1 MRSRWPW
8 LAAPALIAVMAGLWF
23 FLNQQDR
30 LGFDPAQTA
39 GRVSESSSLS
49 PASETPAKAG
59 PTSDSISSSSMPD
72 SGRKVEIPAPDAT
85 PAEVMSFRKKLAEG
99 YQPVDPQASRN
110 FPASEEF
117 VLACDGPHTRLHAA
131 LNEVYVPMAQSSDEI
146 VEIPPAR
153 NLAEWQAEA
162 VKISPRAELV
172 LYSPDK
178 PRTEGNAR
186 ILGNTLILEAGS
198 EGEVRAQAEKRGWK
212 MVKALGDEGPYLI
225 EVENPTQALEILRT
239 TALAPSVQVAGDF
252 RRVPQRRTGPTQNL
266 PGRSGPGR
274 AQRIAPPLVPAAPA
288 GVPHKRFIPN
298 DPLFTT
304 QWHLRNT
311 NNNSNSVAG
320 MDVNVATAWDTV
332 RGSNVV
338 VGIVDDGIEI
348 THPDLRTNIATGLH
362 YNWNGGDPADPSP
375 RGPGDN
381 HGTPVAGLV
390 AARGNNALGVSGVSP
405 SAQLAGLRLIA
416 GPIRDSDQIAM
427 FNWKLSEIAIK
438 NNSWGFSADNGL
450 DHVVLPS
457 AVTNAMSAAAT
468 KGRDGKG
475 TVLVWA
481 NGNGNLGFVLD
492 SFYPTFSLDC
502 SQWDG
507 HANSIHV
514 VSVAAVSR
522 AAKASDFT
530 EYGANI
536 SLSAPSAE
544 DEFGTRG
551 LITTAINGGYTSN
564 GPFGGTSGA
573 APLVSG
579 VAALMLEANPSL
591 GWRDV
596 KEILMKSA
604 RRVDTGDAGWIQ
616 NSAGFNFHPLYG
628 AGLVDATE
636 AVRLAS
642 EWNNLA
648 PMTSS
653 SQEQDR
659 LRLFPGDVDPVGV
672 TQEFSL
678 STNFRMES
686 LALKWSASGY
696 AVHDLIFY
704 ITSPKGTTVRMN
716 AVRFND
722 YSTLAYSNVIFTT
735 PFFWGEPSAGTWKVK
750 VTDEYLFGAQKSVS
764 LLGLTWY
771 GSSSPIAPSN
781 DPFET
786 PLGLRGNSGSSSV
799 SNSGATRQS
808 GEPNHAAGRGGGSL
822 WWRFQ
827 PAVNGHLTLDT
838 LGSTVGDTLL
848 AVYTGSTLGGLTEV
862 ASNDDISSANRLS
875 RISRLPVE
883 VGSNLLIA
891 VDGKNR
897 ARGNVNLNYVLQA
910 GAVYDNFA
918 EPKTVTGT
926 NWTDAGRNNGSTPAY
941 SAESGENPHAGQAA
955 FKSVWYR
962 WTPGVTGTAEIT
974 TANVNFPT
982 VLAVYQGSSVN
993 ALTPIVSNAGTTSRN
1008 TSRVQ
1013 FGVRP
1018 GQTYHVAVDGCSR
1031 RSGSFTVQGVVHGAP
1046 PLSGTN
1052 RPPVTPTNQLA
1063 TNAVTLAGAQVST
1076 NGSNFSAAKGSS
1088 GGPSVWYKWTAPKSG
1103 TVSLSTSGSGFDTM
1117 LAAYTEAMVNKGSN
1131 DNARSGVRWSQ
1142 VSFQADAGS
1151 TYLIEV
1157 SGARGSSGRFK
1168 LNLRQ

>member
-1 MRSRWPW
+1 MRNRWPW
-8 LAAPALIAVMAGLWF
+8 LAALGLFFVLAGLWF
-23 FLNQQDR
+23 FLNQGVRHGADA
-30 LGFDPAQTA
+30 LQTA
-39 GRVSESSSLS
+39 ERVSEAPPSS
-49 PASETPAKAG
+49 PAGETPAKVSQAADSI
-59 PTSDSISSSSMPD
+59 PTSSIPD
-72 SGRKVEIPAPDAT
+72 PTRKVEIPAPDAT
-85 PAEVMSFRKKLAEG
+85 AAEVMSFRKKLAEG
-99 YQPVDPQASRN
+99 YQPVDPRASRN

-117 VLACDGPHTRLHAA
+117 VLTCDGPHTRLHAA
-131 LNEVYVPMAQSSDEI
+131 LNEVYVPMDQSPDEI

-162 VKISPRAELV
+162 VKISPQAELV

-186 ILGNTLILEAGS
+186 ILGNTLILQSPS
-198 EGEVRAQAEKRGWK
+198 EEEVRAQTEKKGWK
-212 MVKALGDEGPYLI
+212 MVQALGEEGPYLV

-239 TALAPSVQVAGDF
+239 TVFAPSLQVAGDF
-252 RRVPQRRTGPTQNL
+252 RRIPWKRQNQAQPALSLTGFQP
-266 PGRSGPGR
+266 S
-274 AQRIAPPLVPAAPA
+274 LVPKAPA
-288 GVPHKRFIPN
+288 LVASSSTPTKRFIPN
-298 DPLFTT
+298 DVFFTN

-311 NNNSNSVAG
+311 NNSSTSVSG
-320 MDVNVATAWDTV
+320 LDVNVTTVWDTV
-332 RGSNVV
+332 QGSNVV
-338 VGIVDDGIEI
+338 VGIVDDGVEI
-348 THPDLRTNIATGLH
+348 THPDLQTNIAAGLH
-362 YNWNGGDPADPSP
+362 YNWNGGDTSDPSP

-390 AARGNNALGVSGVSP
+390 AARGNNGIGVSGVAP
-405 SAQLAGLRLIA
+405 HARLAALRLTA
-416 GPIRDSDQIAM
+416 GAVRDSDQIAM
-427 FNWKLSEIAIK
+427 FNWKLSEIAVK
-438 NNSWGFSADNGL
+438 NNSWGLGEDNGL
-450 DHVVLPS
+450 DYYVLPAPVAKS
-457 AVTNAMSAAAT
+457 MAEATT
-468 KGRDGKG
+468 KGRNGKG

-481 NGNGNLGFVLD
+481 NGNGNVDGVYEYW
-492 SFYPTFSLDC
+492 YPTFCWDC
-502 SQWDG
+502 SQWDEQ
-507 HANSIHV
+507 ANSPYVI
-514 VSVAAVSR
+514 SVAAVSR
-522 AAKASDFT
+522 LGRVSSYS

-536 SLSAPSAE
+536 SVCSPS
-544 DEFGTRG
+544 DLGDGRQG
-551 LITTAINGGYTSN
+551 LVTTAINAGYTTQ
-564 GPFGGTSGA
+564 GTFTGTSGA
-573 APLVSG
+573 APIVSG
-579 VAALMLEANPSL
+579 IIALMLEANPDL

-642 EWNNLA
+642 EWNNLS

-659 LRLFPGDVDPVGV
+659 LRLFPKDVDPAGV

-686 LALKWSASGY
+686 LALKWSGSGY
-696 AVHDLIFY
+696 AVHDLVFY

-716 AVRFND
+716 AVRRND
-722 YSTLAYSNVIFTT
+722 YSTLAYSNVVFTT
-735 PFFWGEPSAGTWKVK
+735 PFFWGEPSAGTWKIK
-750 VTDEYLFGAQKSVS
+750 VTDEYLAGAQKTVT

-808 GEPNHAAGRGGGSL
+808 GEPNHAAGKGGGSL
-822 WWRFQ
+822 WWRIQ
-827 PAVNGHLTLDT
+827 PSVNGHLTLDT

-848 AVYTGSTLGGLTEV
+848 AVYTGNTLGGLTEV

-875 RISRLPVE
+875 RLSRLPVE

-897 ARGNVNLNYVLQA
+897 ARGNVNLNFVLQP

-918 EPKTVTGT
+918 EPKTVTGSS
-926 NWTDAGRNNGSTPAY
+926 WTDAGRNNGATPAY
-941 SAESGENPHAGQAA
+941 SAESGEKPHAGQAA
-955 FKSVWYR
+955 FRSVWYR

-974 TANVNFPT
+974 TTNVSFPT

-993 ALTPIVSNAGTTSRN
+993 ALTPIVSNAGTASRN

-1018 GQTYHVAVDGCSR
+1018 GQTYHVAVDGRSR
-1031 RSGSFTVQGVVHGAP
+1031 RSGSFTVQGFVHGAP
-1046 PLSGTN
+1046 PLAGTN
-1052 RPPVTPTNQLA
+1052 RPPTTPTNQLA
-1063 TNAVTLAGAQVST
+1063 TNALTLTGARVST
-1076 NGSNFSAAKGSS
+1076 SGNNLSAAKGSS

-1103 TVSLSTSGSGFDTM
+1103 FVSLNTSGSGFDTM

-1142 VSFQADAGS
+1142 VRFQADAGT
-1151 TYLIEV
+1151 TYMIEV

-1168 LNLRQ
+1168 LNLSQ

>member
-1 MRSRWPW
+1 MRNRWPW
-8 LAAPALIAVMAGLWF
+8 LAAPGLFFVLLGLWLF
-23 FLNQQDR
+23 SNQGVR
-30 LGFDPAQTA
+30 HGAEAIQTDEE
-39 GRVSESSSLS
+39 VSEASTPS
-49 PASETPAKAG
+49 PAGETPATVNLAD
-59 PTSDSISSSSMPD
+59 DSIPTPSMPD
-72 SGRKVEIPAPDAT
+72 PGRKVEIPAPDAT
-85 PAEVMSFRKKLAEG
+85 DAEVMSFRKKLAEG
-99 YQPVDPQASRN
+99 YKPVDPQASRN

-131 LNEVYVPMAQSSDEI
+131 LNEVYVPTAQGPDEI
-146 VEIPPAR
+146 VEIFPAR

-162 VKISPRAELV
+162 GKISPQAELV

-186 ILGNTLILEAGS
+186 ILGNSLILQSAS
-198 EGEVRAQAEKRGWK
+198 EKEVRDQAEKRGWK
-212 MVKALGDEGPYLI
+212 IVQTLGEEGPYLI

-239 TALAPSVQVAGDF
+239 TAFAPSVQVAGDF
-252 RRVPQRRTGPTQNL
+252 RRVSYRRQMTQQVPPNGSGL
-266 PGRSGPGR
+266 PPSLR
-274 AQRIAPPLVPAAPA
+274 APAPPTPAA
-288 GVPHKRFIPN
+288 GSVSTKRFIPN
-298 DPLFTT
+298 DTYFTN

-311 NNNSNSVAG
+311 NNSSTSVSG
-320 MDVNVATAWDTV
+320 LDVNVTTAWDTV

-348 THPDLRTNIATGLH
+348 THPDLQSNIAAGLH
-362 YNWNGGDPADPSP
+362 YNWSGGDVTDPSP
-375 RGPGDN
+375 RGAGDD

-390 AARGNNALGVSGVSP
+390 AARGNNNLGISGVAP
-405 SAQLAGLRLIA
+405 SARLAGLRLTGGIK
-416 GPIRDSDQIAM
+416 DSDQIAM
-427 FNWKLSEIAIK
+427 FNWKLAEIAVK
-438 NNSWGFSADNGL
+438 NNSWGLGSDNGL
-450 DHVVLPS
+450 DHIVLAS
-457 AVTNAMSAAAT
+457 GVTNAMKDAT
-468 KGRDGKG
+468 AKGRGGRG

-481 NGNGNLGFVLD
+481 NGNGNGAGTFASLYPIFCRD
-492 SFYPTFSLDC
+492 S

-507 HANSIHV
+507 HANSVYAI
-514 VSVAAVSR
+514 SVAAVGRSGS
-522 AAKASDFT
+522 AGTYS

-536 SLSAPSAE
+536 TVSAPSAINTL
-544 DEFGTRG
+544 GTQG
-551 LITTAINGGYTSN
+551 LVTTAISGGYTLA

-579 VAALMLEANPSL
+579 VVALMLEANPDL

-604 RRVDTGDAGWIQ
+604 RRVDTGDTGWIQ

-628 AGLVDATE
+628 AGLVDASE

-648 PMTSS
+648 TMTST

-659 LRLFPGDVDPVGV
+659 LRLFPGDVDPVGA

-678 STNFRMES
+678 PTNFRMES
-686 LALKWSASGY
+686 LALKWSGSGY

-716 AVRFND
+716 AVRIDD
-722 YSTLAYSNVIFTT
+722 YTTLAYSNVIFTT
-735 PFFWGEPSAGTWKVK
+735 PFFWGEPSAGTWKIK
-750 VTDEYLFGAQKSVS
+750 VTDEYLFGAQKNVS

-771 GSSSPIAPSN
+771 GSSSPIPPSN

-799 SNSGATRQS
+799 ANSGATRQS
-808 GEPNHAAGRGGGSL
+808 GEPNHAAGKGGGSL
-822 WWRFQ
+822 WWKIQ
-827 PAVNGHLTLDT
+827 PTVNGHLTLDT
-838 LGSTVGDTLL
+838 LGSSVGDTLL

-875 RISRLPVE
+875 RVSRLPVE

-897 ARGNVNLNYVLQA
+897 ARGNVNLNFVLQP
-910 GAVYDNFA
+910 GALYDNFA

-926 NWTDAGRNNGSTPAY
+926 SWTDAGRNNDSTPAY
-941 SAESGENPHAGQAA
+941 SAESGEKPHAGQTA
-955 FKSVWYR
+955 FRSVWYR

-974 TANVNFPT
+974 TTNVSFPT
-982 VLAVYQGSSVN
+982 VVAVYQGSSVN
-993 ALTPIVSNAGTTSRN
+993 ALTPIASNAGTSSRN

-1018 GQTYHVAVDGCSR
+1018 GQTYHVAVDGRSR
-1031 RSGSFTVQGVVHGAP
+1031 RSGSFTVQGFVHGAP
-1046 PLSGTN
+1046 PLAGTN
-1052 RPPVTPTNQLA
+1052 RPPFTPTNQLT
-1063 TNAVTLAGAQVST
+1063 TNALTLAGASVST
-1076 NGSNFSAAKGSS
+1076 NGNNLSAANGSS

-1103 TVSLSTSGSGFDTM
+1103 LVSLNTSGSGFDTM

-1142 VSFQADAGS
+1142 VSFQADAGT
-1151 TYLIEV
+1151 TYMIEV
-1157 SGARGSSGRFK
+1157 SGARGSSGRFT

>member
-1 MRSRWPW
+1 MRIRWPW
-8 LAAPALIAVMAGLWF
+8 LAAPGLFFVLLGLWLF
-23 FLNQQDR
+23 SNQGVRHGAD
-30 LGFDPAQTA
+30 AIQTDKE
-39 GRVSESSSLS
+39 VSDASTPS
-49 PASETPAKAG
+49 PAGETPATVNLAD
-59 PTSDSISSSSMPD
+59 DSIPTPSMPD
-72 SGRKVEIPAPDAT
+72 PARKVEIPAADAT
-85 PAEVMSFRKKLAEG
+85 AVEVMSFRKKLAEG
-99 YQPVDPQASRN
+99 YQPVDPRASRN

-131 LNEVYVPMAQSSDEI
+131 LNEVYVPTAQGPHEI
-146 VEIPPAR
+146 VEISSAR

-162 VKISPRAELV
+162 VKISPQAELV
-172 LYSPDK
+172 LYPPDK

-186 ILGNTLILEAGS
+186 ILGNRLILQSAS
-198 EGEVRAQAEKRGWK
+198 EKEIRAQTEKKGWK
-212 MVKALGDEGPYLI
+212 LVKALGDEGPYLI
-225 EVENPTQALEILRT
+225 GVENPTQALEILRT

-274 AQRIAPPLVPAAPA
+274 AQRIASPLVPAAPA

-320 MDVNVATAWDTV
+320 MDVNVAEAWETV

-390 AARGNNALGVSGVSP
+390 AARGNNAVGVSGVSP
-405 SAQLAGLRLIA
+405 SAQVAGLRLIA
-416 GPIRDSDQIAM
+416 GPIRDSDQIEM
-427 FNWKLSEIAIK
+427 FNWKLAEIAIK
-438 NNSWGFSADNGL
+438 NNSWGLGSDNGL

-457 AVTNAMSAAAT
+457 AVTNAMAAATT

-481 NGNGNLGFVLD
+481 NGNGNLGFILD
-492 SFYPTFSLDC
+492 YYYPTFALDC

-507 HANSIHV
+507 HANSVHA
-514 VSVAAVSR
+514 VSVAAVNQ

-536 SLSAPSAE
+536 CLSAPSSE
-544 DEFGTRG
+544 DLLGTRG
-551 LITTAINGGYTSN
+551 LITTAISGGYTSN

-579 VAALMLEANPSL
+579 VVALMLEANPSL

-604 RRVDTGDAGWIQ
+604 RQVDTGDKTWIQ
-616 NSAGFNFHPLYG
+616 NGAGFNFHPLYG

-648 PMTSS
+648 PMTST

-659 LRLFPGDVDPVGV
+659 LRLFPKDVDPVGV

-678 STNFRMES
+678 PTNFRMES
-686 LALKWSASGY
+686 LALKWSGSGL

-704 ITSPKGTTVRMN
+704 VTSPQGTTVRMN
-716 AVRFND
+716 AVRYTD
-722 YSTLAYSNVIFTT
+722 YSTVAYSNVIFTT

-750 VTDEYLFGAQKSVS
+750 VTDEYILGGQKTVT

-771 GSSSPIAPSN
+771 GSSSPTAPSN

-786 PLGLRGNSGSSSV
+786 PLGLRGNSGNSSV
-799 SNSGATRQS
+799 SNNGATRQR
-808 GEPNHAAGRGGGSL
+808 GEPNHAAGKGGGSL
-822 WWRFQ
+822 WWRIQ
-827 PAVNGHLTLDT
+827 PSVSGHLTLDT
-838 LGSTVGDTLL
+838 LGSSVGDTLL
-848 AVYTGSTLGGLTEV
+848 AVYTGSTLSGLTEV

-875 RISRLPVE
+875 RVSRLPVE

-897 ARGNVNLNYVLQA
+897 ARGNVNLNFVLQP

-926 NWTDAGRNNGSTPAY
+926 SWTDAGRNNGSTPAY
-941 SAESGENPHAGQAA
+941 SAESGEKPHAGQTA

-974 TANVNFPT
+974 TTNPNFPT
-982 VLAVYQGSSVN
+982 VLAVYQGSSVH
-993 ALTPIVSNAGTTSRN
+993 ALTPIASNAGTSSRN

-1018 GQTYHVAVDGCSR
+1018 GQTYHVAVDGRSR
-1031 RSGSFTVQGVVHGAP
+1031 RSGSFTVQGFVHGAP
-1046 PLSGTN
+1046 PLAGTN
-1052 RPPVTPTNQLA
+1052 RPPTTPTNQLT
-1063 TNAVTLAGAQVST
+1063 TNALTLAGASVST
-1076 NGSNFSAAKGSS
+1076 NGNNLSAAKGSS

-1103 TVSLSTSGSGFDTM
+1103 IVSLNTSGSGFDTM

-1142 VSFQADAGS
+1142 VNFQADAGT
-1151 TYLIEV
+1151 TYMIEV